1 MSGKSTYRR
10 QIGIIV
16 ILAQSGCYVPSSQA
30 KISIIDRLFTRV
42 GASDNLAGGE
52 STFLVEM
59 NETANILNNL
69 TDKSL
74 ILLDEIGRGTST
86 YDGLSIA
93 WAITEFLHNSKKSP
107 ITLFATHYHELIELV
122 DKLKKAK
129 NYSVM
134 VKEDDGDVVF
144 LRKIIKG
151 GTDKSYGIH
160 VAQMAGI
167 PKNVIRRSDEILKI
181 LSSEKKTIDFD
192 DNEYIDE
199 NEISS
204 KFNNLLERIKSIDAN
219 QISPLEGLIVLNELI
234 DEANEIN

>member
-1 MSGKSTYRR
+1 
-10 QIGIIV
+10 
-16 ILAQSGCYVPSSQA
+16 
-30 KISIIDRLFTRV
+30 
-42 GASDNLAGGE
+42 
-52 STFLVEM
+52 
-59 NETANILNNL
+59 
-69 TDKSL
+69 
-74 ILLDEIGRGTST
+74 
-86 YDGLSIA
+86 
-93 WAITEFLHNSKKSP
+93 
-107 ITLFATHYHELIELV
+107 
-122 DKLKKAK
+122 
-129 NYSVM
+129 M

>member
-1 MSGKSTYRR
+1 MSGKSTYLR
-10 QIGIIV
+10 QIGIII
-16 ILAQSGCYVPSSQA
+16 ILAQAGCYVPCSEA

-69 TDKSL
+69 TDSSL

-122 DKLKKAK
+122 DKLKNAK

-134 VKEDDGDVVF
+134 VKENDGDVVF

-160 VAQMAGI
+160 VAKMAGI
-167 PKNVIRRSDEILKI
+167 PKNVIRRSDKILKT
-181 LSSEKKTIDFD
+181 LSSEKKSIDFD
-192 DNEYIDE
+192 DNEYIADSE
-199 NEISS
+199 LPSANKI
-204 KFNNLLERIKSIDAN
+204 LLDKIKSIDTN
-219 QISPLEGLIVLNELI
+219 QISPLEGLIILNELI
-234 DEANEIN
+234 DEANEIE